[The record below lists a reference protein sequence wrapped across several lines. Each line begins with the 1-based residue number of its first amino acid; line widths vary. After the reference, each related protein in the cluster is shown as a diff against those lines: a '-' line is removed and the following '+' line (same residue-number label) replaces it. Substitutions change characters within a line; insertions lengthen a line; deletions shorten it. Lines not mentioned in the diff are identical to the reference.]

1 MRKRSSYRPRGVNP
15 SAHLVAM
22 MGAARMSVDDVLQ
35 RAGALRLAVDAACR
49 GRGTKA
55 DWMLVFDAV
64 NMAEQWMRAGLVA
77 GQESIEELQAHI
89 LAALDRKRLK
99 GTTGLTSDERV
110 ALDAFAADYASILS
124 GVSQRE
130 YFEAQ
135 RAVET
140 RVRRV
145 LAGESI
151 PAGVHIV
158 EAA

>member
-15 SAHLVAM
+15 TAHLMAM

-35 RAGALRLAVDAACR
+35 RAGALRMSVDALCQ

-64 NMAEQWMRAGLVA
+64 NMAEQWTRAGLVH
-77 GQESIEELQAHI
+77 GDSIDELQAHI
-89 LAALDRKRLK
+89 LAALDRKRETGSVGLK
-99 GTTGLTSDERV
+99 ADERAV
-110 ALDAFAADYASILS
+110 LNAFAADYASILS

-130 YFEAQ
+130 YFDAQ
-135 RAVET
+135 RAVEQ

-145 LAGESI
+145 LAGERI
-151 PAGVHIV
+151 PAGVHVV